1 MIGGHLMTVKM
12 DDIARLANVSKSA
25 VSLALNGKDGV
36 SQETRDK
43 IFDVVNKYGYKPLRK
58 NKKNT
63 DKVLTNVNFLVVKTA
78 GLVSGNYRSL
88 PFFDNLISS
97 LSEKVSETGGS
108 LKIITTDS
116 ESLPQTLDEIKK
128 DQTDGTIVLGTDLNA
143 TQAELINNK
152 LNSVIF
158 VDTYFDNITADF
170 VTMDNYQGA
179 MLAGNYILSK
189 GYKDIGYFAS
199 DKIISNFIERRRG
212 FRDSLKLANIKI
224 SNDHFYSVS
233 PTEVNPKG
241 LDIENITKKDLP
253 EVIFCEDD
261 YIAIRL
267 IKAAQQKNI
276 KIPKQLAI
284 IGFDDIYESSLI
296 SPELTT
302 IHVPVDQMSEQALF
316 QLQRRLF
323 TPNWSPQK
331 TLIST
336 KLIKRNSI

>member
-43 IFDVVNKYGYKPLRK
+43 IFEVVNKYGYKPLRK
-58 NKKNT
+58 NTKNT
-63 DKVLTNVNFLVVKTA
+63 EKTITSINFLVIKA
-78 GLVSGNYRSL
+78 SGLVSGNYRSL
-88 PFFDNLISS
+88 PFFDSLISS
-97 LSEKVSETGGS
+97 LSEKVSENGGS

-116 ESLPQTLDEIKK
+116 ESLSQTLDEIKK
-128 DQTDGTIVLGTDLNA
+128 DQSNGTIVLGTDLNA
-143 TQAELINNK
+143 AQAELINQK

-158 VDTYFDNITADF
+158 VDTYFDELTADF

-179 MLAGNYILSK
+179 LLAGKYIINK

-199 DKIISNFIERRRG
+199 DKIISNFTERRRG
-212 FRDSLKLANIKI
+212 FRDALKSAHIKI
-224 SNDHFYSVS
+224 KNNHFYSVS
-233 PTEVNPKG
+233 PTELNPKG
-241 LDIENITKKDLP
+241 LDIEDIINKGLP
-253 EVIFCEDD
+253 QVIFCEDD

-267 IKAAQQKNI
+267 IKAAQQKSI
-276 KIPKQLAI
+276 KVPKQLAV

-302 IHVPVDQMSEQALF
+302 IHVPVDQMAEQALF
-316 QLQRRLF
+316 QLRRSLF
-323 TPNWSPQK
+323 TSNWFPQK
-331 TLIST
+331 TLVST
-336 KLIKRNSI
+336 QLIKRDSI

>member
-1 MIGGHLMTVKM
+1 MTIKM

-58 NKKNT
+58 SKKNT
-63 DKVLTNVNFLVVKTA
+63 TKVITSVNFLVVKTS
-78 GLVSGNYRSL
+78 GLISGNYRSL
-88 PFFDNLISS
+88 PFFDSLISS

-108 LKIITTDS
+108 LKIMTTENENLS
-116 ESLPQTLDEIKK
+116 QTLEEMKK
-128 DQTDGTIVLGTDLNA
+128 NQGGGTIVLGTDLNNE
-143 TQAELINNK
+143 QANLINEK
-152 LNSVIF
+152 LNNIVF

-179 MLAGNYILSK
+179 SLAGKYILSK
-189 GYKDIGYFAS
+189 GYKRIGYFAS

-212 FRDSLKLANIKI
+212 FRSALKDASIDIDNKY
-224 SNDHFYSVS
+224 FYSVS
-233 PTEVNPKG
+233 PTKIDPQG
-241 LDIENITKKDLP
+241 LDIKKMKKDGLP
-253 EVIFCEDD
+253 DAIFCEDD

-267 IKAAQQKNI
+267 IKAAEQENI
-276 KIPKQLAI
+276 KVPKQLAI

-302 IHVPVDQMSEQALF
+302 IHVPVSQMANQALS
-316 QLQRRLF
+316 QLQKRMYS
-323 TPNWSPQK
+323 TNWAPQK
-331 TLIST
+331 TLIAT
-336 KLIKRNSI
+336 KLIKRRSL

>member
-1 MIGGHLMTVKM
+1 M

-58 NKKNT
+58 NRKNAE
-63 DKVLTNVNFLVVKTA
+63 KVFTSVNFLVIKTS

-88 PFFDNLISS
+88 PFFDSLISS

-108 LKIITTDS
+108 LKIITTDG
-116 ESLPQTLDEIKK
+116 ESLSETLDDIRK
-128 DQTDGTIVLGTDLNA
+128 DQNEGTIVLGTDL
-143 TQAELINNK
+143 TDVQAELINNK
-152 LNSVIF
+152 LTSVVF

-179 MLAGNYILSK
+179 TLAGNYILNK
-189 GYKDIGYFAS
+189 GFKNIGYFAS

-212 FRDSLKLANIKI
+212 FIDTLKSANIEI
-224 SNDHFYSVS
+224 SKDHFYSVS
-233 PTEVNPKG
+233 PTEIDPKG
-241 LDIENITKKDLP
+241 LDFENIIKKDLP
-253 EVIFCEDD
+253 DVIFCEDD

-267 IKAAQQKNI
+267 IKAAQQHHI
-276 KIPKQLAI
+276 KIPKQLAVM
-284 IGFDDIYESSLI
+284 GFDDIYESSLI

-302 IHVPVDQMSEQALF
+302 IHVPVNQMAGQALS
-316 QLQRRLF
+316 QLQRSLF

>member
-1 MIGGHLMTVKM
+1 MIGGHVMTVKM

-58 NKKNT
+58 SKKNT
-63 DKVLTNVNFLVVKTA
+63 DKIITSVNFLVVKA
-78 GLVSGNYRSL
+78 SGLVSGNYRSL
-88 PFFDNLISS
+88 PFFDSLISS
-97 LSEKVSETGGS
+97 LSEEVSDTGGN

-116 ESLPQTLDEIKK
+116 ETLPQTLDDLRK
-128 DQTDGTIVLGTDLNA
+128 DQTNGTIVLGTDLNA

-152 LNSVIF
+152 LNNVVF

-179 MLAGNYILSK
+179 LLAGNYILEK
-189 GYKDIGYFAS
+189 GYTNIGYFAS

-212 FRDSLKLANIKI
+212 LRDALKSANIKI
-224 SNDHFYSVS
+224 DNNHFYSVS
-233 PTEVNPKG
+233 PTEVNPKE
-241 LDIENITKKDLP
+241 LDIDNITKQGLP
-253 EVIFCEDD
+253 DVIFCEDD

-284 IGFDDIYESSLI
+284 VGFDDIYESSLI

-302 IHVPVDQMSEQALF
+302 VHVPVDQMAQQALF
-316 QLQRRLF
+316 QLQKRLF
-323 TPNWSPQK
+323 TPNWLPQK
-331 TLIST
+331 TLVST

>member
-1 MIGGHLMTVKM
+1 MTVKM

-58 NKKNT
+58 SKKNT
-63 DKVLTNVNFLVVKTA
+63 DKVITSVNFLVVKTT

-88 PFFDNLISS
+88 PFFDSLISS
-97 LSEKVSETGGS
+97 LSEKVSNTGGS

-116 ESLPQTLDEIKK
+116 ETLPQTLEEIKR
-128 DQTDGTIVLGTDLNA
+128 DQNNGTIVLGTDLTA
-143 TQAELINNK
+143 SQAELINNK
-152 LNSVIF
+152 LDNVIF

-179 MLAGNYILSK
+179 MLAGKYILSE
-189 GYKDIGYFAS
+189 GYKRIGYFAS
-199 DKIISNFIERRRG
+199 DKIISNFVERRRG
-212 FRDSLKLANIKI
+212 FRDALKSKNIKI
-224 SNDHFYSVS
+224 NNNHFYSVS
-233 PTEVNPKG
+233 PTEINPKG
-241 LDIENITKKDLP
+241 LDIEDIIKNDLP
-253 EVIFCEDD
+253 DAIFCEDD

-276 KIPKQLAI
+276 KVPKQLAV

-302 IHVPVDQMSEQALF
+302 IHVPVNQMADQALF
-316 QLQRRLF
+316 QLQKRLF

>member
-1 MIGGHLMTVKM
+1 MTVKM

-58 NKKNT
+58 SRTNT
-63 DKVLTNVNFLVVKTA
+63 DKLITSVNFLVVKTT

-88 PFFDNLISS
+88 PFFDSLISS

-108 LKIITTDS
+108 LKIITTDN
-116 ESLPQTLDEIKK
+116 ESLPQTLNEIKK
-128 DQTDGTIVLGTDLNA
+128 DQSNGTIVLGTDLNA
-143 TQAELINNK
+143 TKAKLISDK
-152 LNSVIF
+152 LPNVVF

-179 MLAGNYILSK
+179 MLAGNYILNK

-212 FRDSLKLANIKI
+212 FRDALKSANIKI
-224 SNDHFYSVS
+224 DNSHFYSVS
-233 PTEVNPKG
+233 PTEINPKG
-241 LDIENITKKDLP
+241 LDIEDMTRQDLP

-276 KIPKQLAI
+276 KIPKQLAV
-284 IGFDDIYESSLI
+284 IGFDDIYEGSLI
-296 SPELTT
+296 NPELTT
-302 IHVPVDQMSEQALF
+302 IHVPVDQMADQALF
-316 QLQRRLF
+316 QLQKRLLN
-323 TPNWSPQK
+323 PNWLPQK
-331 TLIST
+331 TLVST
-336 KLIKRNSI
+336 KLVKRNSI

>member
-1 MIGGHLMTVKM
+1 MTVKM

-25 VSLALNGKDGV
+25 VSLALNGKEGV

-58 NKKNT
+58 SKKNT
-63 DKVLTNVNFLVVKTA
+63 DKVITSVNFLVVKTT

-88 PFFDNLISS
+88 PFFDSLISS
-97 LSEKVSETGGS
+97 LSEKVSNTGGS

-116 ESLPQTLDEIKK
+116 ETLPQTLEEIKR
-128 DQTDGTIVLGTDLNA
+128 DQNNGTIVLGTDLTA
-143 TQAELINNK
+143 SQAELINNK
-152 LNSVIF
+152 LDNVIF

-179 MLAGNYILSK
+179 MLAGKYILSE
-189 GYKDIGYFAS
+189 GYKRIGYFAS
-199 DKIISNFIERRRG
+199 DKIISNFVERRRG
-212 FRDSLKLANIKI
+212 FRDALKSKNIKI
-224 SNDHFYSVS
+224 NKNHFYSVS
-233 PTEVNPKG
+233 PTEINPKG
-241 LDIENITKKDLP
+241 LDIEDIIKNDLP
-253 EVIFCEDD
+253 DAIFCEDD

-276 KIPKQLAI
+276 KVPKQLAV

-302 IHVPVDQMSEQALF
+302 IHVPVNQMADQALF
-316 QLQRRLF
+316 QLQKRLF